1 MTTCNKAQ
9 ANTSRPE
16 EARLRLPDPGHNLP
30 RDGEPLASP
39 FIASPSCLPSSCP
52 LVGLAFLLFHALLFS
67 FPLLSYFALS
77 PLLREKA
84 ATLLSNLRSLNA

>member
-9 ANTSRPE
+9 AKANTSRPE

-39 FIASPSCLPSSCP
+39 SCL
-52 LVGLAFLLFHALLFS
+52 L
-67 FPLLSYFALS
+67 
-77 PLLREKA
+77 
-84 ATLLSNLRSLNA
+84 T

>member
-30 RDGEPLASP
+30 RDGEPKTYLQAPFFLFFFINAGPVEARPCPIPMENPSICPSLALEST
-39 FIASPSCLPSSCP
+39 LPSP
-52 LVGLAFLLFHALLFS
+52 
-67 FPLLSYFALS
+67 
-77 PLLREKA
+77 
-84 ATLLSNLRSLNA
+84 

>member
-39 FIASPSCLPSSCP
+39 LRLSPSCL
-52 LVGLAFLLFHALLFS
+52 L
-67 FPLLSYFALS
+67 
-77 PLLREKA
+77 
-84 ATLLSNLRSLNA
+84 T